1 MLKKLLF
8 LLPLVLP
15 TLLYL
20 IYALAQHWR
29 RVAAGGEPPPQ
40 WWEEAPWLWLALSGV
55 VLLGIALGTWALVFD
70 GASPDTI
77 YIPPRFEDGEIVPG
91 RMVPVEPE

>member
-1 MLKKLLF
+1 MLKKLAL
-8 LLPLVLP
+8 LLPLILP
-15 TLLYL
+15 TVLYL
-20 IYALAQHWR
+20 IYALATHQQ
-29 RVAAGGEPPPQ
+29 RVASGGQAPAQ

-55 VLLGIALGTWALVFD
+55 GLLAIVLGTWALFFD

-91 RMVPVEPE
+91 RMVPADEG